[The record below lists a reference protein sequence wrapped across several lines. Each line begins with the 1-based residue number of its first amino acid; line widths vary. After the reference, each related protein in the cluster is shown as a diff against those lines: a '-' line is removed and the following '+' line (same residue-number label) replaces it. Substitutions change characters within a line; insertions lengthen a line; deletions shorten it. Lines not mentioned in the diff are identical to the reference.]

1 MATVMTNLKI
11 SQDKVQLSGWW
22 NTWPDADICIATG
35 NGLAVIDLDIKGNED
50 GTASMLG
57 WIADNGSMPPT
68 AGVRTGSGG
77 QHHYYLVVRP

>member
-1 MATVMTNLKI
+1 MDTVMTNLKI

-68 AGVRTGSGG
+68 AVVRTGSGG
-77 QHHYYLVVRP
+77 QHHYYLVDGT